1 MPNTFFPDSSKFGDF
16 TVPDVQAFK
25 DYFTRDFPYGN
36 KPENVRDQDIQTG
49 LDDAAVN
56 FNAGL
61 CANQGEFSIFYL
73 LLAAHYMCTNIAAF
87 QQGAASQYSW
97 LQQSKSVG
105 GVSASYAIPER
116 ILSNPTFAMIAQTRY
131 GAKYLSFIVP
141 RMVGVVFTSRGHTK
155 P

>member
-1 MPNTFFPDSSKFGDF
+1 MSTITASTFGDF
-16 TVPDVQAFK
+16 TVPDVAAFK
-25 DYFTRDFPYGN
+25 DYFVRDFPYGD
-36 KPENVRDQDIQTG
+36 KSETVRDQDIESG
-49 LDDAAVN
+49 LVDAGVN

-61 CANQGEFSIFYL
+61 CANQTEFTLFYL
-73 LLAAHYMCTNIAAF
+73 LLAAHYMCTNLSAAS
-87 QQGAASQYSW
+87 QGASSQYSW

-105 GVSASYAIPER
+105 GVAASYAIPDR

-141 RMVGVVFTSRGHTK
+141 RMVGVVFTAHGRTK